1 MNHALE
7 NIGPPSK
14 RKQEA
19 KIVIESYCQQND
31 VCIHNQRPS
40 LRLAARSEERSGCIN
55 GLHVMYGRS

>member
-19 KIVIESYCQQND
+19 KIAIESYCQQND

-40 LRLAARSEERSGCIN
+40 LRLAARSEERGEI
-55 GLHVMYGRS
+55 GLY